1 MVSGCVTS
9 PCELSRIDSGEARLM
24 VIFEK
29 SLLIFLFFLNDILY
43 CLSPASPTVVHVR
56 AEGSSTRKLV
66 HCNFECET
74 SEFVHQHVER
84 LRDVRLPHV
93 LALNDRLVCFRTT
106 DNVVGLN
113 REDFLEDVRR
123 TECLDRPHFHF
134 SETLTTEL
142 CLTTQRLLR
151 DEGVRTDRTCVH
163 LIVNKVTEFQH
174 VCHTNRYRLIKLLT
188 G

>member
-43 CLSPASPTVVHVR
+43 CLTPASPTVAHAR
-56 AEGSSTRKLV
+56 AGGSSTRKLI
-66 HCNFECET
+66 HSDFEGQT

-93 LALNDRLVCFRTT
+93 LALNDRFVCFRTA
-106 DNVVGLN
+106 DNVVGLDS
-113 REDFLEDVRR
+113 ED
-123 TECLDRPHFHF
+123 
-134 SETLTTEL
+134 
-142 CLTTQRLLR
+142 
-151 DEGVRTDRTCVH
+151 
-163 LIVNKVTEFQH
+163 
-174 VCHTNRYRLIKLLT
+174 
-188 G
+188 